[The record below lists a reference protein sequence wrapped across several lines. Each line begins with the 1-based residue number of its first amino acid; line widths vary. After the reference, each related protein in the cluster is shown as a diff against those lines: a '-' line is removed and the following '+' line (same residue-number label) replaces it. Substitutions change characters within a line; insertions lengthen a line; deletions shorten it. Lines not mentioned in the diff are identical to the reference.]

1 MDVGNATTEVV
12 LYGDGAVMASGRVP
26 TRGRKGSAD
35 SLRGAAA
42 LVRRLERQAGRHVD
56 EARIAPLRAVDTG
69 VVTVPDIPPDTGRLR
84 VLAAGVPTPG
94 GFGVCVGTPLSLGD
108 SGCWSYEKRP
118 ARGADA
124 AGHVVALVPAG
135 VRYEVAARRVAEMLD
150 AGVPVGAVLVA
161 GDEGVLVA
169 NRVPAPV
176 PVIDQVDVEA
186 AASCLLLA
194 VEVRDATRP
203 LTLVT
208 DPVALAA
215 RLGVTDAEANPV
227 CQSLAD
233 RPNAV
238 VGLLARAEHAAP
250 AGAGPWLRTVDGDR
264 YPIRDAC
271 ALLGGWRPGTVRELD
286 GAPVGDVFAVD
297 LGSVADAATARHGST
312 VRGIVVATLHQDS
325 GERHAHADQLGE
337 LLGLPATSPLSEPAA
352 ARLGALT
359 TPGARADAVVIDLG
373 AGTIDV
379 IGPSGDVV
387 AAGAG
392 ELLTVAVA
400 ELLGIPRAA
409 ADWAKRGPCVRIDGG
424 ERFEAEDGTRGFLGT
439 AAPAAASGMLAVE
452 GPGGWLPF
460 SRHHTPSEWRILRR
474 RIKHAVMQVNV
485 ARAVRALEAA
495 ASQILVVGG
504 PAGDEE
510 LLGILAGPTPAGR
523 GDLGGGLGHRYAVAL
538 GLALAE

>member
-1 MDVGNATTEVV
+1 
-12 LYGDGAVMASGRVP
+12 MAIF
-26 TRGRKGSAD
+26 
-35 SLRGAAA
+35 L
-42 LVRRLERQAGRHVD
+42 
-56 EARIAPLRAVDTG
+56 
-69 VVTVPDIPPDTGRLR
+69 
-84 VLAAGVPTPG
+84 
-94 GFGVCVGTPLSLGD
+94 
-108 SGCWSYEKRP
+108 
-118 ARGADA
+118 
-124 AGHVVALVPAG
+124 
-135 VRYEVAARRVAEMLD
+135 
-150 AGVPVGAVLVA
+150 
-161 GDEGVLVA
+161 
-169 NRVPAPV
+169 
-176 PVIDQVDVEA
+176 
-186 AASCLLLA
+186 
-194 VEVRDATRP
+194 
-203 LTLVT
+203 
-208 DPVALAA
+208 
-215 RLGVTDAEANPV
+215 
-227 CQSLAD
+227 
-233 RPNAV
+233 AV

-297 LGSVADAATARHGST
+297 LGSVGDAATARPGST

-325 GERHAHADQLGE
+325 GERHTHADQFGE
-337 LLGLPATSPLSEPAA
+337 LLGLPATSPLTEPAA
-352 ARLGALT
+352 AWLGALT

-409 ADWAKRGPCVRIDGG
+409 ADWAKRGPSVRIDGG
-424 ERFEAEDGTRGFLGT
+424 ERFEAEDGSRGFLGT
-439 AAPAAASGMLAVE
+439 AAPAAAAGMLAVA

-510 LLGILAGPTPAGR
+510 LLGILAGQTPAGR

-538 GLALAE
+538 GLALAQ